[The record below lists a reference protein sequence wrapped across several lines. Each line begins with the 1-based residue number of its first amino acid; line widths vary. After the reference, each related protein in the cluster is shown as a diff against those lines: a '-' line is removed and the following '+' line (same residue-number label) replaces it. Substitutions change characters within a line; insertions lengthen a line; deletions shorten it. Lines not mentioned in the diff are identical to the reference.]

1 MFTWIGD
8 HNLKDFRWME
18 EVSVPAFTFPMAFI
32 PQDNPETGIV
42 LPG

>member
-1 MFTWIGD
+1 
-8 HNLKDFRWME
+8 ME
-18 EVSVPAFTFPMAFI
+18 EVSVLAFTFPMDFI